1 MSAPRPKNSTDSTLA
16 RDLADFLVE
25 FSIVLH
31 KRSIYP
37 AGHPYLQ
44 SSADRFADRLATLL
58 EPRESVTLGVARDR
72 LVIESATTDPA
83 NALLRDL
90 SHRLHRHQIAAITFS
105 RGAAAGEIEEL
116 LAALGADPERGDG
129 PVGRRLDIAAG
140 WRHVLLRGAGYARLT
155 LQDGAGSRGVEQPG
169 RDFWLALA
177 QSELTGPGAAVPP
190 AEPGPRAE
198 PLIVAAADRG
208 SADAAYHAVV
218 LDYLSNVAEERS
230 GRAGVGA
237 GEERL
242 RQRVSELLERL
253 DPGTLQ
259 RLLETDADHLKRG
272 HANLGASQAVA
283 VDAVVS
289 VLEAAAA
296 ASHHTISHNL
306 LRLLHKLA
314 LQAKEGD
321 ERQRAEAGSAL
332 RRNVA
337 KLIGQWDLEDPN
349 PGAYTAILEGM
360 VRVIPELGPYEGE
373 TRCDPEVIVRMAV
386 EVDSAGPAAVAAAE
400 ALSTSRRLRRLAELL
415 DAAPAGAE
423 VLGIWPQVATDARLR
438 AELGAAEPDHRDIAI
453 LVSHLGAAATGPLLD
468 ALEQAT
474 ARSARAAILKHLLAL
489 GPVSAA
495 AAAGRMDGA
504 PWYMQRNL
512 LLLVGQWSDWPE
524 GFSPLPW
531 ARHPDVRVRRE
542 AIKLLLG
549 SVPHRTEGIL
559 IALADADAGI
569 VTLALGA
576 AADSCPPEALPLVE
590 RLALDAGRES
600 ATRVHA
606 VRVLARAQAPES
618 VGTLVAL
625 ATVRRR
631 WFHNPLAPR
640 SPELLAAVAALAR
653 HWSDEPRAA
662 PILEHARRHPD
673 AEIRHAARG
682 QP

>member
-1 MSAPRPKNSTDSTLA
+1 MSAPRPRSSSDTTLA

-72 LVIESATTDPA
+72 LVIESATTDPG

-90 SHRLHRHQIAAITFS
+90 SHRLHRHQIAAMTFS
-105 RGAAAGEIEEL
+105 RGATAGEIEEL
-116 LAALGADPERGDG
+116 LAALGTDPERGDG
-129 PVGRRLDIAAG
+129 PIGRRLGIAAG
-140 WRHVLLRGAGYARLT
+140 WQHVALRSAGYARLT
-155 LQDGAGSRGVEQPG
+155 LQEGAGGRSEEQRG

-177 QSELTGPGAAVPP
+177 QSEITGPGDAGRP

-208 SADAAYHAVV
+208 PADAAYDAVV
-218 LDYLSNVAEERS
+218 LDYLSHQAEERS

-242 RQRVSELLERL
+242 RRRVSELLERL
-253 DPGTLQ
+253 DPDTLK
-259 RLLETDADHLKRG
+259 RLLETDADHATRG
-272 HANLGASQAVA
+272 RANLGASQAVA

-296 ASHHTISHNL
+296 TSHHTISHNL

-314 LQAKEGD
+314 LQAKDGD
-321 ERQRAEAGSAL
+321 EAQRAEAGSAL

-373 TRCDPEVIVRMAV
+373 TRCDPEVVVRMAL
-386 EVDSAGPAAVAAAE
+386 EVDSAGPAAVAAAQ

-415 DAAPAGAE
+415 DAAPRGAE
-423 VLGIWPQVATDARLR
+423 VQGIWAQVATDARLR

-453 LVSHLGAAATGPLLD
+453 LVARLGAAATGPLLD
-468 ALEQAT
+468 ALEHAT
-474 ARSARAAILKHLLAL
+474 ARSVRAAILKHLLTL

-495 AAAGRMDGA
+495 AAATRMAGA
-504 PWYMQRNL
+504 PWYVQRNL
-512 LLLVGQWSDWPE
+512 LLLIGQWPEWPE
-524 GFSPLPW
+524 GFSPLSW
-531 ARHPDVRVRRE
+531 ARDPEVRVRRE

-549 SVPHRTEGIL
+549 SAANRTEGIL
-559 IALADADAGI
+559 IGLADADAGI

-576 AADSCPPEALPLVE
+576 AADSCPPEALPQVE
-590 RLALDAGRES
+590 RVALDVARES
-600 ATRVHA
+600 AVRVHA

-653 HWSDEPRAA
+653 HRGDEPRAA
-662 PILEHARRHPD
+662 PVLEHARRHPD
-673 AEIRHAARG
+673 VEIRQAARG
-682 QP
+682 SP